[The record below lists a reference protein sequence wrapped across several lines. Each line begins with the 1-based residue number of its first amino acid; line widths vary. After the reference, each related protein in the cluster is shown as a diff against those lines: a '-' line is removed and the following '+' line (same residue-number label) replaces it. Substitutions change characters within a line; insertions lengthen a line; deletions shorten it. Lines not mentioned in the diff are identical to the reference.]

1 MCFVFLC
8 CGFIL
13 FFIKRVGMAKVLHY
27 WKSTGMCNLVHSI
40 QFTHSNISTLR
51 WSGNSVTDPISLV
64 TTIKSYRF
72 VSRCF
77 QK

>member
-13 FFIKRVGMAKVLHY
+13 FFINSKRVGMAKVLQ
-27 WKSTGMCNLVHSI
+27 STGMCNLIHSI
-40 QFTHSNISTLR
+40 QSTHSNILTLG

-64 TTIKSYRF
+64 TTIKSYWF